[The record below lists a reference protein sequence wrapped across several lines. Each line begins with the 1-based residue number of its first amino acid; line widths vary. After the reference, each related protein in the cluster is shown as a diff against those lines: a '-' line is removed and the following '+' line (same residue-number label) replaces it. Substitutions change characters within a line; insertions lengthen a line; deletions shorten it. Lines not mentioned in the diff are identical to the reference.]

1 MVKKTLLDQGK
12 KDEDEK
18 DSLKEVASI
27 LAAMSAS
34 SKSDA
39 NVGGKAASDNDLA
52 MAAAVKKNKIIKKSK
67 PWGAIKPHRTG
78 HRSMG
83 ELHPRINTHYDV

>member
-1 MVKKTLLDQGK
+1 MTFSSKKLTSQVANLVKKTLLDQGK

-27 LAAMSAS
+27 LAAMNTS

-39 NVGGKAASDNDLA
+39 NAGGKAASENNLT
-52 MAAAVKKNKIIKKSK
+52 MATAVKINKIIKKSK
-67 PWGAIKPHRTG
+67 P
-78 HRSMG
+78 
-83 ELHPRINTHYDV
+83 